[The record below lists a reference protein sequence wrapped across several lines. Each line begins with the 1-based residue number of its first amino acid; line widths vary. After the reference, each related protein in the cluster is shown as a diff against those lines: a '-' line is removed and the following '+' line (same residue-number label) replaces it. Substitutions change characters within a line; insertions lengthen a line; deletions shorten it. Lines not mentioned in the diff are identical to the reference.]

1 MAKRSCHMFVTR
13 SCDRNSTNFAI
24 AFSLYLQ
31 ITRVVR
37 QFIIHVSF
45 IGKIF
50 QHVCERA
57 PPDQGHIQTEK
68 ASTCFTRLYGRAAY
82 EAWKAREAEID
93 ELMRRRV
100 CSRREIIELREA
112 NFRQMKLGKPD
123 SMSCEKVTPIVI
135 TLSPATMAA

>member
-1 MAKRSCHMFVTR
+1 MVE
-13 SCDRNSTNFAI
+13 NST
-24 AFSLYLQ
+24 L
-31 ITRVVR
+31 
-37 QFIIHVSF
+37 
-45 IGKIF
+45 KI
-50 QHVCERA
+50 
-57 PPDQGHIQTEK
+57 EK

-123 SMSCEKVTPIVI
+123 PAPCEKVAPIVI
-135 TLSPATMAA
+135 ASSPATMAA